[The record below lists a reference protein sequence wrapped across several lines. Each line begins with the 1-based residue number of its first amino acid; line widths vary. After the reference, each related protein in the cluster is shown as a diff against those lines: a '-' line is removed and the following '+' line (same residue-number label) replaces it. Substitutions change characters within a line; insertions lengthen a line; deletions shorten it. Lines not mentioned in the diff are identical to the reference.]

1 MTLWIDADGCPVVA
15 LAARIAAKFSIE
27 AVIVKNYSHE
37 IESPTARIV
46 TVDKVRDSADFYIA
60 NHLRPGDVVIT
71 QDNGLAAMVLAKHG
85 LCLNQNGIRITDDSI
100 GLLLDRRHLH
110 QELRRKHGV
119 HAGKTSK
126 RSPALN
132 DAFDRALTELLKE
145 QHFQALHPSGNTP
158 VL

>member
-15 LAARIAAKFSIE
+15 LAARIAAKFNIE

-37 IESPTARIV
+37 INSPTARIV

-60 NHLRPGDVVIT
+60 NHLLSGDIVIT
-71 QDNGLAAMVLAKHG
+71 QDNGLAAMVLAKRG
-85 LCLNQNGIRITDDSI
+85 LCLNQNGIRITDDTI

-119 HAGKTSK
+119 HAGKAPK
-126 RSPALN
+126 RSAALN
-132 DAFDRALTELLKE
+132 DAFERALTELLEE
-145 QHFQALHPSGNTP
+145 QHFQALHPSGKAP